1 MGAVDY
7 LPNSHTAL
15 KTLLENDTELGGYA
29 STPYS
34 ITDELVRVQK
44 HYPEISVELLSQDG
58 GEFCTGNPEELLKF
72 QIRTY
77 TKYTNETNA
86 NTRNLQIAGR
96 VVEILRNPT
105 NWSFTSGSY
114 RIDVT
119 VNYNH
124 ETSIG
129 NKGKISRAS
138 EILADVY
145 LRE

>member
-7 LPNSHTAL
+7 LTNSHTAL

-44 HYPEISVELLSQDG
+44 HYPEISIELITQNEGD
-58 GEFCTGNPEELLKF
+58 FCTGNPEEVLQF

-77 TKYTNETNA
+77 TNYTSEAEA
-86 NTRNLQIAGR
+86 NTENLQIAGR

-114 RIDVT
+114 RIDAT
-119 VNYNH
+119 VNYNY
-124 ETSIG
+124 ETSIT

-138 EILADVY
+138 EILADMY